1 MKKAIYIVLFVFL
14 GFILSM
20 ILHSV
25 VEIIY
30 LNWADK
36 NDVVVN
42 WTLNQSCSLP
52 MWLIVLLL
60 VLGIV
65 FGVWFG
71 IIAWRKI
78 YVQKVRGDNP
88 RFFSRDK

>member
-1 MKKAIYIVLFVFL
+1 MKKAFYIVLWVFL

-20 ILHSV
+20 ILHSFI
-25 VEIIY
+25 EIIY

-36 NDVVVN
+36 NDVAIN
-42 WTLNQSCSLP
+42 WTLNSSCALP
-52 MWLIVLLL
+52 LWLIILLL

-65 FGVWFG
+65 FGTWLGV
-71 IIAWRKI
+71 IAWRKI
-78 YVQKVRGDNP
+78 YVEKVRGDNP